1 MDLALV
7 IPAFIA
13 GIITF
18 LAPCT
23 LPIVP
28 GYLAFISGAD
38 LSNPEQL
45 KASRKK
51 IVLNGLFFTIGFSI
65 VFIIF
70 GVLAGLLGSAIAP
83 IRGIF
88 TRVGGAFVI
97 AFGLWMMGILNLPFL
112 NTLNVEKRLK
122 LKAAQGA
129 PSPLRSLI
137 LGASFGFGWTPCVG
151 PILASILLLTT
162 VSSTAFQGGILLFVF
177 SLGLAIPFL
186 LIAYAIGSA
195 NTTLVKFSPYLKWV
209 GPVGGFFLILL
220 GLLLI
225 TDNFILLINYGFEIF
240 RFINYE
246 SLQNF
251 L

>member
-1 MDLALV
+1 MDIAL
-7 IPAFIA
+7 IISAFIA
-13 GIITF
+13 GILTF

-38 LSNPEQL
+38 LTNPEQL
-45 KASRKK
+45 KKSRRK
-51 IVLNGLFFTIGFSI
+51 IFFNGLFFTIGFSI
-65 VFIIF
+65 IFIIF
-70 GVLAGLLGSAIAP
+70 GVLAGLFGSAIAP
-83 IRGIF
+83 ARGIL

-112 NTLNVEKRLK
+112 NTLNVERRFK
-122 LKAAQGA
+122 LKAVEGA
-129 PSPLRSLI
+129 PSGVRSFL

-162 VSSTAFQGGILLFVF
+162 VSSTAFQGGVMLFVF

-186 LIAYAIGSA
+186 MIAYAIGSA
-195 NTTLVKFSPYLKWV
+195 NSILVKFSKYLKWV
-209 GPVGGFFLILL
+209 GPIGGVFLVLL
-220 GLLLI
+220 GLLLV
-225 TDNFILLINYGFEIF
+225 TDNFILLISYGFEIF

-246 SLQNF
+246 GLQNF